1 MGFTSILHFGFTPV
15 SHSLSIL
22 IADLG
27 GCESAADPDI
37 PLDEWAG
44 DPMNHF
50 DQLAEPSS
58 NMLSAEFHF
67 LMDEY
72 FSELGC
78 APPIRRL
85 VTMPAMMAVAL
96 LTKAILLKRPIED
109 FSPAPHD

>member
-1 MGFTSILHFGFTPV
+1 MNHDPL
-15 SHSLSIL
+15 
-22 IADLG
+22 A
-27 GCESAADPDI
+27 ESA
-37 PLDEWAG
+37 
-44 DPMNHF
+44 
-50 DQLAEPSS
+50 S

-85 VTMPAMMAVAL
+85 VAMPAMMAVAL

-109 FSPAPHD
+109 FSPSLVLDVD